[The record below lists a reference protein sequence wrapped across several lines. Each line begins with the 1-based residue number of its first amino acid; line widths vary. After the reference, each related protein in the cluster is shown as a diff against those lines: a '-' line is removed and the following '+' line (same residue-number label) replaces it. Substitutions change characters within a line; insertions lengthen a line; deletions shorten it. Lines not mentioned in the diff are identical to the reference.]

1 VSEVG
6 THAIANQFQRPGG
19 WAMNRKVSSG
29 LSSLL
34 LFWLLSAHESIEA
47 FIQIQ
52 NQPSTSVIPVQ
63 STIDSSRSSQL
74 LQSLERITCLQLE
87 ITNSYLR
94 VKESEKLPLLY
105 ASLTGP
111 YQVESAVHSDRR
123 CSSTAKELLLSA
135 LRSSNVYKV
144 RENKQAAFGRVADGD
159 SIELDFTDFGE
170 IIFKEVPREA
180 FDIGMI
186 FLHELAHRH
195 LLLTDPKKDEIKKDS
210 FVKGE
215 TVSFINRIE
224 RELKLPERRHYAPVK
239 IRYNGQSPHW
249 GVYYGNGTDRIEL
262 DPRFGFK

>member
-1 VSEVG
+1 
-6 THAIANQFQRPGG
+6 
-19 WAMNRKVSSG
+19 MNRKVSEG
-29 LSSLL
+29 LASLL
-34 LFWLLSAHESIEA
+34 LLWLLSAHGNIEA

-52 NQPSTSVIPVQ
+52 NQLSTTVIPVR
-63 STIDSSRSSQL
+63 STTISSRSSQL
-74 LQSLERITCLQLE
+74 LQSLERITCLHLE
-87 ITNSYLR
+87 ITNSYIR
-94 VKESEKLPLLY
+94 VKETEKLPLLY

-111 YQVESAVHSDRR
+111 YQVETSINVDRR

-159 SIELDFTDFGE
+159 SIELDFSDFGE
-170 IIFKEVPREA
+170 IIFKDVPREA

-195 LLLTDPKKDEIKKDS
+195 LLLTDPKRDEIKKDG

-215 TVSFINRIE
+215 TVSFINGIE
-224 RELKLPERRHYAPVK
+224 RELALPERRHYAPVK
-239 IRYNGQSPHW
+239 IRYIGQTPHW
-249 GVYYGNGTDRIEL
+249 GVYYGKGTDRIEL

>member
-1 VSEVG
+1 
-6 THAIANQFQRPGG
+6 
-19 WAMNRKVSSG
+19 MNRKVSAG
-29 LSSLL
+29 LASLL
-34 LFWLLSAHESIEA
+34 LLWLLSAQGNIEA

-52 NQPSTSVIPVQ
+52 NQLSTDIVPIN
-63 STIDSSRSSQL
+63 STIISSCSSQL

-87 ITNSYLR
+87 ITNNYIK
-94 VKESEKLPLLY
+94 VKEAEKLPLLY
-105 ASLTGP
+105 VSLTGP
-111 YQVESAVHSDRR
+111 YQVETSINPDRR
-123 CSSTAKELLLSA
+123 CSSTAKELLLAA

-144 RENKQAAFGRVADGD
+144 RENKQAAFGRVANGD
-159 SIELDFTDFGE
+159 SIELDFSDFGE
-170 IIFKEVPREA
+170 IVFKDVPREA

-195 LLLTDPKKDEIKKDS
+195 LLLTDPSKDEIKKDQ

-224 RELKLPERRHYAPVK
+224 RELGLPERRHYAPVK
-239 IRYNGQSPHW
+239 VRYVRQSPHW

>member
-1 VSEVG
+1 
-6 THAIANQFQRPGG
+6 
-19 WAMNRKVSSG
+19 MNRKMRAG

-34 LFWLLSAHESIEA
+34 LLWLLSARENIEA

-52 NQPSTSVIPVQ
+52 NQLSATVIPVQ
-63 STIDSSRSSQL
+63 STTVPSRSSQL
-74 LQSLERITCLQLE
+74 LQSLERITCLKLE
-87 ITNSYLR
+87 IINSYIR
-94 VKESEKLPLLY
+94 VKEAEKLPLLY

-111 YQVESAVHSDRR
+111 YQVESSTHPDRR

-170 IIFKEVPREA
+170 IIFKDVPREA

-195 LLLTDPKKDEIKKDS
+195 LMLTDPKRDEIKKDN

-215 TVSFINRIE
+215 TVSFVNRIE
-224 RELKLPERRHYAPVK
+224 RELGFPERRHYAPVK
-239 IRYNGQSPHW
+239 IRYIGQSPHW
-249 GVYYGNGTDRIEL
+249 GVYYGLGTDRIEL

>member
-1 VSEVG
+1 
-6 THAIANQFQRPGG
+6 
-19 WAMNRKVSSG
+19 MNRKLSTG
-29 LSSLL
+29 LTSLL
-34 LFWLLSAHESIEA
+34 LLWLLSSHENIEA

-52 NQPSTSVIPVQ
+52 NQLSTNVISVQ
-63 STIDSSRSSQL
+63 STAISSRSSQL
-74 LQSLERITCLQLE
+74 IQSLERITCLQLE
-87 ITNSYLR
+87 ITNSYIR
-94 VKESEKLPLLY
+94 VKEKEKLPLLY

-111 YQVESAVHSDRR
+111 YQVETAIHPDRR
-123 CSSTAKELLLSA
+123 CSSTAKELLMSA

-159 SIELDFTDFGE
+159 SIELDFSDFGE
-170 IIFKEVPREA
+170 IVFKDVPREA

-195 LLLTDPKKDEIKKDS
+195 LLLTDPKKDEIKKDN

-224 RELKLPERRHYAPVK
+224 RELGLPERRHYAPVK
-239 IRYNGQSPHW
+239 IRYTRQSAHW

>member
-1 VSEVG
+1 
-6 THAIANQFQRPGG
+6 
-19 WAMNRKVSSG
+19 MNRKLSTG
-29 LSSLL
+29 LASLFL
-34 LFWLLSAHESIEA
+34 LWLLSSHGNIEA

-52 NQPSTSVIPVQ
+52 NQLSTNVIPVH
-63 STIDSSRSSQL
+63 SNVVSSRSSQL

-87 ITNSYLR
+87 ITNSYIK
-94 VKESEKLPLLY
+94 VKEPERLPLLY

-111 YQVESAVHSDRR
+111 YQVESAIHPDQR

-170 IIFKEVPREA
+170 VVFKDVPRET

-195 LLLTDPKKDEIKKDS
+195 LMLTDPKKDEIKKDN

-224 RELKLPERRHYAPVK
+224 SELGLPERRHYAPVK
-239 IRYNGQSPHW
+239 IRYIGQAPHW
-249 GVYYGNGTDRIEL
+249 GVYYGKGTDRIEL